1 MVDTRKLKTFIK
13 LGDLDGDD
21 IIAFTNEGKIVEKD
35 FSKAQDG
42 SDIKAAL
49 VMKASLNG
57 EEPKELT
64 LNNTTIN
71 ILKQSWGSDSANWV
85 GRKAKVTVVETLSFG
100 QLKEVNVLKPI
111 ADEPPPAP
119 VVAVDPAEEG
129 ADVTVATKP
138 IPEGYCKC
146 PQDSQKAA
154 ADGVTCMNC
163 ELPIS
168 AWDE

>member
-119 VVAVDPAEEG
+119 TPVEAA
-129 ADVTVATKP
+129 TVETDTRV
-138 IPEGYCKC
+138 IPDGYCKC
-146 PQDSQKAA
+146 LAADSKAA

-163 ELPIS
+163 ELPIL